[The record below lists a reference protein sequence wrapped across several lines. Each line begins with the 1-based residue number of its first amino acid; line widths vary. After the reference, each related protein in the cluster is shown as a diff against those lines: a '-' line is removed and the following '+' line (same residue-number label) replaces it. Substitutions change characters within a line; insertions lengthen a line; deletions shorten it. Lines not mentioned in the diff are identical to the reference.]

1 MGKTNTRPALY
12 DTLTGLPKLNLL
24 KIMMHDYFILSSK
37 EKANDEDK
45 LAVVFLDINNYQYI
59 NEAYGEKAAEDTIKY
74 IANYLLGKVN
84 KYEYI
89 AKVAKDK
96 FVLLL
101 TEIKSI
107 KELYDDVYDI
117 INNGT
122 NTYSSS
128 LKLYVTMSA
137 GISIF
142 PEHGKDIDT
151 LVKKAETAVLTAKK
165 AGEDI
170 YIYSDELQKDIIN
183 QVQMINKL
191 NESIAKAEF
200 ELYYQPEFNLKTNEI
215 IGVEAL
221 IRWPQPNG
229 YISPEIFIPIAEKSK
244 QIFELE
250 RWIINKALQRK
261 AEWEKEGLGYIE
273 LSINL
278 SSKSLESESNFR
290 KIEKII
296 TSHDINYSGIVFEIT
311 ETVLLT
317 QVDQVIDRLN
327 RLRSYGIR
335 FALDDF
341 GTGYSSLTHIMKLPI
356 DIIKIDKSFIKSIPD
371 GTEETVITQN
381 ILTMAHDL
389 NYKVVA
395 EGIETQKQ
403 LDYLRELSCERGQGF
418 HLCKPIPYEQ
428 LEIIL
433 RQ

>member
-24 KIMMHDYFILSSK
+24 KIKMHEYFILSSRK
-37 EKANDEDK
+37 KAINEVK
-45 LAVVFLDINNYQYI
+45 HAVVFLDVNNYQYI
-59 NEAYGEKAAEDTIKY
+59 NEAYGEKAAEDTIKQ
-74 IANYLLGKVN
+74 IANYLHNKVN
-84 KYEYI
+84 RYEYI
-89 AKVAKDK
+89 ARVAKDK
-96 FVLLL
+96 FIILL
-101 TEIKSI
+101 TEIKSN
-107 KELYDDVYDI
+107 KELFEDVDDI

-122 NTYSSS
+122 NTYSSC

-137 GISIF
+137 GISIY
-142 PEHGKDIDT
+142 PEHGRDIDT

-165 AGEDI
+165 AGDDI

-183 QVQMINKL
+183 QVLMINRL

-200 ELYYQPEFNLKTNEI
+200 ELFYQPEFNLKTCKI
-215 IGVEAL
+215 VGVEVL

-244 QIFELE
+244 QIYELE
-250 RWIINKALQRK
+250 RWIITKALQRK
-261 AEWEKEGLGYIE
+261 EEWEKEGLGYIE

-290 KIEKII
+290 KIEQII
-296 TSHDINYSGIVFEIT
+296 LSYNINYSSLIFEIT

-317 QVDQVIDRLN
+317 QVNQVIDRLN

-356 DIIKIDKSFIKSIPD
+356 DIIKIDRSFIKSIPD

-381 ILTMAHDL
+381 ILSMAHDL

-395 EGIETQKQ
+395 EGIESQKQ
-403 LDYLRELSCERGQGF
+403 LDYLRELSCESGQGF

-428 LEIIL
+428 LLEML